1 MNKMN
6 VKQKLSLLISI
17 AIVMLVIVGA
27 TGLGGAKKVENAA
40 AVLTQEKLPSITAL
54 ASIRYGISSIH
65 AASLEAALWRER
77 KNAQRRFKDIAQR
90 LDAFH
95 KDLTTVVA
103 IYDKS
108 NLSPE
113 EAEAWKAFKGT
124 YVNWLSHAAR
134 AKAVIGNL
142 ASDEN
147 IGSNDETSL
156 VRQQELFEDYDS
168 AMAPWGSTQPYLQK
182 ISATLVDAN
191 VRASAQAVDVGRTTS
206 RTATF
211 SIATVFVGATVL
223 LVALGVFIARSIV
236 RPLGLMQ
243 RTIVQVEESNDFTL
257 RANVD
262 TRDEAGQTAQ
272 AFNQLVTQ
280 LQTSLRHVLVSA
292 SRIADAA
299 NQSASVS
306 HQVFDASNRQ
316 SESSAAMAA
325 AIEEMTVSIGEINT
339 FTSDASHRAREA
351 GDAANA
357 GAEIISRSNNEMTA
371 IATIARSAGGTI
383 NEVGQQSNK
392 ISLVV
397 QVIKEVADQTNL
409 LALNAAIEAARA
421 GEQGRGFAVVA
432 DEVRKLAE
440 RTAASTEEIANVV
453 GAMQSSTQSAVNEM
467 QSVIQRVNA
476 ELDLSDQAA
485 DRIVEIRGSAKQ
497 VADSISQISS
507 ALNELSSAAQDIAQR
522 VETVAHMSEENT
534 VAAGN
539 TADVAEKLNTLATD
553 LREAANQFKV

>member
-1 MNKMN
+1 MSVPGLIAQGHITMNKMN

-357 GAEIISRSNNEMTA
+357 GAEHHWRRSCYSSHTA
-371 IATIARSAGGTI
+371 S
-383 NEVGQQSNK
+383 Q
-392 ISLVV
+392 
-397 QVIKEVADQTNL
+397 
-409 LALNAAIEAARA
+409 
-421 GEQGRGFAVVA
+421 
-432 DEVRKLAE
+432 
-440 RTAASTEEIANVV
+440 TAA
-453 GAMQSSTQSAVNEM
+453 
-467 QSVIQRVNA
+467 QSV
-476 ELDLSDQAA
+476 
-485 DRIVEIRGSAKQ
+485 
-497 VADSISQISS
+497 
-507 ALNELSSAAQDIAQR
+507 
-522 VETVAHMSEENT
+522 
-534 VAAGN
+534 
-539 TADVAEKLNTLATD
+539 
-553 LREAANQFKV
+553 

>member
-1 MNKMN
+1 MN
-6 VKQKLSLLISI
+6 VKQKLSLLILI
-17 AIVMLVIVGA
+17 AIVMLVIVGT
-27 TGLGGAKKVENAA
+27 TGLGGTKKVESAA

-90 LDAFH
+90 LDSLH
-95 KDLTTVVA
+95 KDLTSVVA
-103 IYDKS
+103 IYDKAT
-108 NLSPE
+108 LSVE

-124 YVNWLSHAAR
+124 YVNWLAHAAK

-142 ASDEN
+142 ASDET
-147 IGSNDETSL
+147 IGRNDDTSL
-156 VRQQELFEDYDS
+156 ARQQELFEDYDS

-182 ISATLVDAN
+182 ISATLVEAN
-191 VRASAQAVDVGRTTS
+191 VRASAQAVDAGRTAS
-206 RTATF
+206 RTATI
-211 SIATVFVGATVL
+211 SIASVFIGATIL
-223 LVALGVFIARSIV
+223 LIALGIFIARSIV

-243 RTIVQVEESNDFTL
+243 RTIVQVEASNDFTL
-257 RANVD
+257 RANVS
-262 TRDEAGQTAQ
+262 TRDEAGQAAQ

-280 LQTSLRHVLVSA
+280 LQTSLRNVLASA

-325 AIEEMTVSIGEINT
+325 AIEEMTVSISEINA
-339 FTSDASHRAREA
+339 FTGDASQRARDA

-383 NEVGQQSNK
+383 NEVGQQSNR

-397 QVIKEVADQTNL
+397 QVIKDVADQTNL
-409 LALNAAIEAARA
+409 HALNAAIEAARA

-440 RTAASTEEIANVV
+440 RTAASTEEIAKVV

-476 ELDLSDQAA
+476 ELDLSAQAA
-485 DRIVEIRGSAKQ
+485 DRIVEIQGSAKQ
-497 VADSISQISS
+497 VADSISQVSS

-539 TADVAEKLNTLATD
+539 TADVAEKLNSLATD
-553 LREAANQFKV
+553 LRETANQFTV